1 MKKGSRS
8 SHRAVSGKRRA
19 EGRNSVVL
27 GFVRV
32 GVADP
37 GNITGFVRLA
47 RGSIV
52 VVLGR
57 LVVVIAGLVV
67 ILNLTLAGRE
77 CVVGGHVCPDRLVVV
92 ARLVPFAGLI
102 VRFVMVLAA
111 RHAAGRCAATQ
122 DVAGL
127 MQGHTRS
134 DRRHEGESEPGQYQM
149 CHEVPPYAG
158 VTAASGITL
167 LARSSK

>member
-1 MKKGSRS
+1 
-8 SHRAVSGKRRA
+8 
-19 EGRNSVVL
+19 
-27 GFVRV
+27 
-32 GVADP
+32 
-37 GNITGFVRLA
+37 
-47 RGSIV
+47 
-52 VVLGR
+52 
-57 LVVVIAGLVV
+57 V
-67 ILNLTLAGRE
+67 ILGHTVARRE
-77 CVVGGHVCPDRLVVV
+77 RVVASLVCSDRLVVV

-102 VRFVMVLAA
+102 VRFVMVLTA
-111 RHAAGRCAATQ
+111 RHVAGRCGAAQ

-134 DRRHEGESEPGQYQM
+134 DRRHEGESEHGQYQM